1 MKQTCKSSPSL
12 LSCTPYCLSVL
23 STRAV
28 KFSTCTVGVIAINP
42 LSLFLSVFYLAQHKN
57 RFYLEPYDTYS
68 NCLNCIRA
76 FKSVLALKSIMQ
88 QKFITKHYEQQYFLN
103 ELLFLKVNNNPKMW
117 KLNNNS
123 CINIGMLDFL

>member
-1 MKQTCKSSPSL
+1 MYSILPLCIVYQSSEIFNLHCRCYSNQPSL
-12 LSCTPYCLSVL
+12 SLS
-23 STRAV
+23 
-28 KFSTCTVGVIAINP
+28 
-42 LSLFLSVFYLAQHKN
+42 LSVFYLAQHKN

-68 NCLNCIRA
+68 NCLNCIRT